1 MFDFNK
7 YSPVFLVRW
16 YQGFGRASVI
26 RLPEKG
32 FSEILRNFLLL
43 CLLLTGLFTQA
54 FAQKKSKSQLERER
68 VRMEK
73 EIQLTNKLLKETKQ
87 VKKQSLNELNL
98 LKKQIN
104 LREKLV
110 SSLNDEIGTLEND
123 IYRTMDMIEM
133 MHQDLARLQ
142 VEYGEIAWL
151 TYKEQTPVS
160 VMLWLFSSESF
171 YQAYRRL
178 QYFREFS
185 RYRKNQIRIIR
196 STQVFLTRKTQE
208 LNYKRNEKNQLM
220 GKQQSENFKL
230 VTIKKEKDVL
240 FNSLQMKESEYAKAL
255 RDKQKAL
262 EKLNQEIDKLIRE
275 SMKANAKK
283 SESGEAESDI
293 LNPLSGAFE
302 RNKGLLPWPLPSN
315 KGLITGEFGIQKDKD
330 GLEVNNHGIYIS
342 TGQNQSVRAIFSG
355 TVTAVKSIPGFGKVV
370 IIGHGRYRTVY
381 TNLKE
386 VLVQEGDKVQ
396 GLQEIAIVKTDNQTG
411 ETELHFQIYKDKVP
425 IDPSEWIAN
434 KR

>member
-1 MFDFNK
+1 MSRF
-7 YSPVFLVRW
+7 S
-16 YQGFGRASVI
+16 FGRI
-26 RLPEKG
+26 
-32 FSEILRNFLLL
+32 FSGAGLFIFLLL
-43 CLLLTGLFTQA
+43 LALNLP
-54 FAQKKSKSQLERER
+54 AQKKSKAQLERER
-68 VRMEK
+68 IRMEK

-104 LREKLV
+104 LRERLV
-110 SSLNDEIGTLEND
+110 TSLNEEISTLERD
-123 IYRTMDMIEM
+123 IFRSMDMIDM
-133 MHQDLARLQ
+133 MHHDLVRLQ

-151 TYKEQTPVS
+151 TYKHQTPVS

-171 YQAYRRL
+171 FQAYRRL

-185 RYRKNQIRIIR
+185 RYRKNQIQIIKR
-196 STQVFLTRKTQE
+196 TQVFLTRKTQE
-208 LNYKRNEKNQLM
+208 LNFKRNEKNQLM

-230 VTIKKEKDVL
+230 VVIKKEKDVL
-240 FNSLQMKESEYAKAL
+240 VSSLQMKESEYQKSL
-255 RDKQKAL
+255 KEKQKAL
-262 EKLNQEIDKLIRE
+262 EKLNSEIDKMIRE

-283 SESGEAESDI
+283 SESGEGESDI

-315 KGLITGEFGIQKDKD
+315 RGLITGEFGVQKDKD

-342 TGQNQSVRAIFSG
+342 TGQNQVVRAIFAG

-370 IIGHGRYRTVY
+370 ILGHGRYRTVY

-386 VLVQEGDKVQ
+386 VSVQEGDKIQ
-396 GLQEIAIVKTDNQTG
+396 GLQEIGIVKTDAQTG
-411 ETELHFQIYKDKVP
+411 ETELHFQIYRDKVP
-425 IDPSEWIAN
+425 IDPAEWIAG
-434 KR
+434 KK

>member
-1 MFDFNK
+1 MHAFGF
-7 YSPVFLVRW
+7 VRKRLSFW
-16 YQGFGRASVI
+16 VLIILLMLAQG
-26 RLPEKG
+26 LH
-32 FSEILRNFLLL
+32 
-43 CLLLTGLFTQA
+43 
-54 FAQKKSKSQLERER
+54 AQKKSKAQLERER

-104 LREKLV
+104 LRERLV
-110 SSLNDEIGTLEND
+110 TSLNEEITTLQRD
-123 IYRTMDMIEM
+123 IYRSIDMIDM
-133 MHQDLARLQ
+133 MHQDLTRLQ
-142 VEYGEIAWL
+142 IEYGEIAWL

-160 VMLWLFSSESF
+160 VMLWLFSSDSF

-185 RYRKNQIRIIR
+185 RYRKNQIQIIR
-196 STQVFLTRKTQE
+196 RTQVFLTRKTQE
-208 LNYKRNEKNQLM
+208 LDFKRNEKNHLM
-220 GKQQSENFKL
+220 GKQQTENVKL
-230 VTIKKEKDVL
+230 VSIKKEKDYLV
-240 FNSLQMKESEYAKAL
+240 NSLQMKESEYQKTL
-255 RDKQKAL
+255 KEKQKAL
-262 EKLNQEIDKLIRE
+262 EKLNSEIDKMIRE
-275 SMKANAKK
+275 SMKVNAKK
-283 SESGEAESDI
+283 SEKGEGESDI

-342 TGQNQSVRAIFSG
+342 TAQNQTVRAIFSG
-355 TVTAVKSIPGFGKVV
+355 VVTAVKSIPGFGKVV

-386 VLVQEGDKVQ
+386 VIVQEGDKIQ
-396 GLQEIAIVKTDNQTG
+396 GLQEIGIVKTDNQTG
-411 ETELHFQIYKDKVP
+411 ETELHFQIYRDKIP
-425 IDPSEWIAN
+425 IDPAEWIAG

>member
-1 MFDFNK
+1 MSGYGFNNW
-7 YSPVFLVRW
+7 L
-16 YQGFGRASVI
+16 
-26 RLPEKG
+26 KG
-32 FSEILRNFLLL
+32 FLLL
-43 CLLLTGLFTQA
+43 MMVLLVSTPA
-54 FAQKKSKSQLERER
+54 WAQKKSKAQLERER
-68 VRMEK
+68 IRMEK

-87 VKKQSLNELNL
+87 VRKQSLNELNL

-104 LREKLV
+104 LRERLV
-110 SSLNDEIGTLEND
+110 TSLNEEIGTLEKD

-133 MHQDLARLQ
+133 MHLDLARLQ

-185 RYRKNQIRIIR
+185 RYRKNQIHIIR
-196 STQVFLTRKTQE
+196 RTQVFLTRKSQE
-208 LNYKRNEKNQLM
+208 LNLKRNEKNQLM
-220 GKQQSENFKL
+220 GKQQSENLKL
-230 VTIKKEKDVL
+230 VSIKKEKDNLVS
-240 FNSLQMKESEYAKAL
+240 SLQMKESEYQKAL

-262 EKLNQEIDKLIRE
+262 EKLNNEIDKLIRE
-275 SMKANAKK
+275 SMKVNAKK
-283 SESGEAESDI
+283 SEAGEGESDI

-315 KGLITGEFGIQKDKD
+315 RGLITGEFGIQKDKD

-342 TGQNQSVRAIFSG
+342 TGQNQAVRAIFSG
-355 TVTAVKSIPGFGKVV
+355 NVTAVKSIPGFGKVV

-386 VLVQEGDKVQ
+386 VSVQEGDKVQ
-396 GLQEIAIVKTDNQTG
+396 GLQEIGIVKTDSQTG
-411 ETELHFQIYKDKVP
+411 ETELHFQIYRDKVP
-425 IDPSEWIAN
+425 IDPAEWIAN

>member
-1 MFDFNK
+1 MSGYGFN
-7 YSPVFLVRW
+7 
-16 YQGFGRASVI
+16 
-26 RLPEKG
+26 RL
-32 FSEILRNFLLL
+32 LN
-43 CLLLTGLFTQA
+43 CLLVLALLMSSSELL
-54 FAQKKSKSQLERER
+54 AQKKSKAQLERER
-68 VRMEK
+68 IRMEK

-87 VKKQSLNELNL
+87 VRKQSLNELNL

-104 LREKLV
+104 LRERLV
-110 SSLNDEIGTLEND
+110 TSLNEEIGTLEKD

-133 MHQDLARLQ
+133 MHHDLARLQ

-185 RYRKNQIRIIR
+185 RYRKNQIHIIR
-196 STQVFLTRKTQE
+196 RTQVFLTRKSQE
-208 LNYKRNEKNQLM
+208 LNLKRNEKNQLM
-220 GKQQSENFKL
+220 GKQQSENLKL
-230 VTIKKEKDVL
+230 VSIKKEKDNLVS
-240 FNSLQMKESEYAKAL
+240 SLQMKESEYQKAL

-262 EKLNQEIDKLIRE
+262 EKLNNEIDKLIRE
-275 SMKANAKK
+275 SMKVNAKK
-283 SESGEAESDI
+283 SEAGEGESDI

-315 KGLITGEFGIQKDKD
+315 RGLITGEFGIQKDKD

-342 TGQNQSVRAIFSG
+342 TGQNQAVRAIFSG

-386 VLVQEGDKVQ
+386 VSVQEGDKVQ
-396 GLQEIAIVKTDNQTG
+396 GLQEIGIVKTDSQTG
-411 ETELHFQIYKDKVP
+411 ETELHFQIYRDKVP
-425 IDPSEWIAN
+425 IDPAEWIAG